1 MSVPAV
7 MDWTPRQIKLVH
19 DTVAKDCNA
28 DEFSLFMEAA
38 KSYGLDPF
46 RRQIIPLVF
55 GKKSKDEKNR
65 RMSIVVTRDGLRVIA
80 QRNKNYRPASE
91 PTEYIYDESLVGPLN
106 PKGIVLARIFLW
118 QQDNRGEWFKVVG
131 EAYWDEFAPIADEW
145 ADGENGK
152 RYKTGNKYLDDS
164 GNWVR
169 MPRLMI
175 AKCAD
180 MQALRA
186 GWPDQF
192 SGIYG
197 EEEMDRAKIIDLD
210 ASEIVA
216 QEEEQNRL
224 KLAGSLNTITLT
236 WGDGWALENVPIGQ
250 VADRVT
256 EFLRSVN
263 AATAA
268 KWESANRDQLRAFWA
283 KSPGDALELKKI
295 IEAAKTKKGQT
306 DEAPETQTDQSPE
319 DQSSDTGLAS
329 DDN

>member
-1 MSVPAV
+1 MNA
-7 MDWTPRQIKLVH
+7 MTEWTPRQVKLVH
-19 DTVAKDCNA
+19 DTVARDCNA

-46 RRQIIPLVF
+46 RKQIIPLVF

-91 PTEYIYDESLVGPLN
+91 PAEYIYDEAQKGPLN
-106 PKGIVLARIFLW
+106 PVGIVLARVYLW
-118 QQDNRGEWFKVVG
+118 QQDNRGEWFRVAG
-131 EAYWDEFAPIADEW
+131 EAFWEEFAPIADEW
-145 ADGENGK
+145 ADGDNGK

-164 GNWVR
+164 GNWAR

-192 SGIYG
+192 SGIYA

-210 ASEIVA
+210 ASEIVR
-216 QEEEQNRL
+216 QEEEQQRL
-224 KLAGSLNTITLT
+224 QYAGAANTITLT
-236 WGDGWALENVPIGQ
+236 WGDGWALENVPLGQ

-256 EFLRSVN
+256 EFLRSVD
-263 AATAA
+263 AAVAR
-268 KWESANRDQLRAFWA
+268 KWESTNRDQLRQFWA
-283 KSPGDALELKKI
+283 KAPGDALELKKI
-295 IEAAKTKKGQT
+295 IEAAKQKKGQS
-306 DEAPETQTDQSPE
+306 DEAPQAQTDKSPE
-319 DQSSDTGLAS
+319 DQSSHTGNAP
-329 DDN
+329 DDD